1 MTSNAVENILAEA
14 RVPKV
19 TEKDYLKKDDFGKI
33 PKYIMRIKQD
43 IEKENA
49 YLERVREESEASER
63 AKRRLLPMDERA
75 CVVAALKAKWE
86 RVNSDYQQITHMTVL
101 DTIGKIRRKEHY
113 ETELK
118 QIETDLNLLQR
129 NEDIYIDLEH

>member
-1 MTSNAVENILAEA
+1 M
-14 RVPKV
+14 

-75 CVVAALKAKWE
+75 GVVAALKAKWE